1 MQTVRTF
8 DQTTREERAR
18 AWATKR
24 RLDILTCGD
33 SDMLIQKA
41 DIHVPLEQSREY
53 KGYCFLLTYI
63 DHGIKFCFYTLIP
76 NKEDAAI
83 LQADNAFHTA
93 IQQVPYNALL
103 GQLPHMGISN
113 LPISNLH
120 EDVLAPEKQ
129 AEEDEEEQQAE
140 EQARQE
146 QQAEEQARQEQQPQE
161 EEDMDAF
168 RTPAPLPIDLPITS
182 GISVNAQHDEQMLSR
197 NEN

>member
-1 MQTVRTF
+1 M
-8 DQTTREERAR
+8 
-18 AWATKR
+18 WAYNT
-24 RLDILTCGD
+24 
-33 SDMLIQKA
+33 
-41 DIHVPLEQSREY
+41 
-53 KGYCFLLTYI
+53 
-63 DHGIKFCFYTLIP
+63 
-76 NKEDAAI
+76 
-83 LQADNAFHTA
+83 AFHTA

-146 QQAEEQARQEQQPQE
+146 QQPQE

>member
-1 MQTVRTF
+1 MDSHVTEA
-8 DQTTREERAR
+8 DLNMALGLEE
-18 AWATKR
+18 
-24 RLDILTCGD
+24 D
-33 SDMLIQKA
+33 DMI
-41 DIHVPLEQSREY
+41 E
-53 KGYCFLLTYI
+53 
-63 DHGIKFCFYTLIP
+63 
-76 NKEDAAI
+76 
-83 LQADNAFHTA
+83 
-93 IQQVPYNALL
+93 
-103 GQLPHMGISN
+103 N
-113 LPISNLH
+113 LR